1 MTVAVITRE
10 VNTVDGEVVDDRI
23 LVLEGE
29 LPAAI
34 GWELKA
40 EGLCR
45 DDVCVLVPDRAALGA
60 DGVVDIAGV
69 AALLGRRTVTDAD
82 AGIIALSLDTETRSQ
97 AIDELVAPNF
107 TLPDL
112 DGNLHSLDEWR
123 GRRRMLF
130 AFSSW

>member
-10 VNTVDGEVVDDRI
+10 VNTVEGEVVDGR
-23 LVLEGE
+23 VVVPEAA
-29 LPAAI
+29 LPDAI

-45 DDVCVLVPDRAALGA
+45 DDVCVLVPDRAALGT
-60 DGVVDIAGV
+60 DGSVDIAGV
-69 AALLGRRTVTDAD
+69 ATLLGRRTVTDAD
-82 AGIIALSLDTETRSQ
+82 GAVIAVSLDAEARSR
-97 AIDELVAPNF
+97 ALDDLVAPPF

-112 DGNLHSLDEWR
+112 DGNLRSLEEWR